1 MSVVAALIVK
11 LGQFVSFLLSIY
23 TWVVIINAF
32 LSWIRP
38 DPYNPI
44 VRFISRLVDP
54 VTYRISN
61 LIPTRVGMV
70 DLAPLILIVVVQLV
84 QAYLLPVLIN
94 LLLSIT

>member
-11 LGQFVSFLLSIY
+11 LGQLVSYLLSIY

-70 DLAPLILIVVVQLV
+70 DLAPLILIVLVQLV
-84 QAYLLPVLIN
+84 QSYLLPVLIN

>member
-11 LGQFVSFLLSIY
+11 LGQLVSYLLSIY

>member
-11 LGQFVSFLLSIY
+11 LGQLVSYLLSIY

-61 LIPTRVGMV
+61 LIPT
-70 DLAPLILIVVVQLV
+70 
-84 QAYLLPVLIN
+84 
-94 LLLSIT
+94 

>member
-11 LGQFVSFLLSIY
+11 LGQLVSYLLSIY

-70 DLAPLILIVVVQLV
+70 DLAPLILIVLVQLL
-84 QAYLLPVLIN
+84 QSYLLPVLIN

>member
-1 MSVVAALIVK
+1 VVAALIVK
-11 LGQFVSFLLSIY
+11 LGQLVSYLLSIY

-70 DLAPLILIVVVQLV
+70 DLAPLILIVLVQLL
-84 QAYLLPVLIN
+84 QSYLLPVLIN